1 MSLEQQLELDD
12 VVFVEPEEEIRV
24 FVSVPGWY
32 SLIDRRNARG
42 ARVEQLAC
50 QAVYLSP
57 HEIALAAPVN
67 GKVGER
73 VIAHID
79 HLGKL
84 EGPIT
89 RLITGG
95 FMMSIAASSAR
106 SAELAAKIAWLEGY
120 KNHDKPNRRAH
131 ERAAPENLYSKL
143 IFADGR
149 VEDCRIID
157 LSVSGAA
164 IAAATTPNIG
174 TVLNVGSVIGRVVR
188 HFAGGFA
195 VQFVERQK
203 RS

>member
-1 MSLEQQLELDD
+1 MSPQQQLELDD
-12 VVFVEPEEEIRV
+12 VVFVEPQKEIRV
-24 FVSVPGWY
+24 FASVAGWY
-32 SLIDRRNARG
+32 SLADRRNARG
-42 ARVEQLAC
+42 KRVELAC

-57 HEIALAAPVN
+57 HEIALAAPID

-84 EGPIT
+84 EGSIT

-106 SAELAAKIAWLEGY
+106 SDELAAKIEWLEGY

-149 VEDCRIID
+149 VENCRILD

-164 IAAATTPNIG
+164 IATATTPAIG
-174 TVLNVGSVIGRVVR
+174 TVLNVGSVTGRVVR

-195 VQFVERQK
+195 VQFVER
-203 RS
+203 